1 MNKDIV
7 YIEWIDSATAPQ
19 GWSFESEAHL
29 KAFKGVSVGYLYKE
43 DEENVFIVPHIMDKD
58 SKDPQLSGYM
68 TIPKVAIIRRYNIAN
83 DDDNF
88 IRPFPFF
95 LIGLHLFYILF
106 YVALCLM

>member
-68 TIPKVAIIRRYNIAN
+68 TIPKVAIIKISQLYIYDENP
-83 DDDNF
+83 F
-88 IRPFPFF
+88 RPN
-95 LIGLHLFYILF
+95 LVGIISDMNSNG
-106 YVALCLM
+106 